1 MVGKTPQVREIV
13 YNVLD
18 DNGER
23 TVIAKGATTV
33 DVGDTKEL
41 FTRTTDLELVT
52 SNTFSN
58 VANVQSNIISIETY
72 LSQFSGSVY
81 NPILVTLQR
90 DHVDNAERIEVLEEV
105 HLSNSL
111 IVSNNF
117 SNISILQEIV
127 DSNIGRIDGIVAD
140 QLSNAIIL
148 DGTFSNVTVLQGN
161 DARNFSNI
169 SEIQTIIQPAL
180 TALQEGQALQD
191 IVTDL
196 SDRVRTA
203 TVRIGDN
210 AGDTA
215 GGSSVSIGNSAG
227 RYIGDN
233 SIGIGAQAQVLS
245 SQQDG
250 FNTSSTIVINATG
263 IPLAPSRKNT
273 LVIAPIQT
281 DDSNTINI
289 MGYNDLTKEVVQST
303 LLRGIDGNVHAT
315 TNISVNNDTIL
326 FETNGNGSFGGDIEI
341 AGTLEVGGTSSF
353 TGALQVDDTLEIA
366 DTSSFG
372 GDMTIDANAFVYGQ
386 SFVVRNGLADKIKLH
401 NNGTGSFSSHVD
413 VRENLEVGGT
423 SSFTRAMQVDDT
435 LEIADTSS
443 FGGDM
448 TIDAN
453 AFVYGQSFA
462 MYDGITENIYI
473 RNDGNAS
480 FNQKLLARNI
490 DCNETI
496 DGFGT
501 FNMKSDPTTATATIS
516 SDGTSSFAGK
526 MQIQDEL
533 VVEGHSS
540 FVGGIKVLSPYTSS
554 FGGPIVV
561 NNTSSFTGVANFEDN
576 ISMTGESFKMFVGTD
591 EKIYIRNDGNASF
604 NQKLLVQNIDCNETI
619 DGFGTFNM
627 KSESDPTTATAT
639 INSDGTSSFA
649 GEMQIKNNLD
659 VDGTLDIKTD
669 GESRITLTPRSVN
682 PSTVDIVGE
691 LSLKNNTTKNVEI
704 KGSAGTGSFSSTVT
718 CGGFVLG
725 NAIITKS
732 ATAARTYTIP
742 NVANSDFVMTK
753 GDQSISGIKEF
764 SSAIT
769 GSMSKSI
776 SPGTDLSGFSY
787 NGSTDR
793 TFNVVS
799 STGNDV
805 NTIVKRDASG
815 NFSAGTITG
824 SMSKS
829 ISPGTD
835 LSGFSYNGSTDRT
848 FNVVSS
854 TGNDVNTIVKRDASG
869 NFSAGTITASISGE
883 VSSISNHNTDAL
895 TEGTTNKYFTNSLA
909 MEALRSTQYVRIGQE
924 SGESGQSNFAIAI
937 GGRAGKTSQGE
948 AMAIGYG
955 AGESSQ
961 GLGSVAIGYGA
972 GKSNQGS
979 YSVAFGFEAG
989 SKNQGSASVAIGVS
1003 AGITKQGS
1011 RSIAIGLR
1019 AGLSSQGE
1027 YAIAIGYEAGQTSQP
1042 ANTFYTRYDSVQG
1055 LSGTRYDLYI
1065 GTTGEIQKN
1074 TSDDR
1079 LKHDEKFI
1087 TGAVKSLSKL
1097 RPQEYLKRQ
1106 NLDANVTPQ
1115 GWTYEAGLMA
1125 QEVYYSAPE
1134 LRHIVMVPPEA
1145 GDIDNYTPPPSDDPT
1160 QDPDYSMWGSDFATV
1175 DYRQLTPYL
1184 VKAVQEIVTELPRS
1198 KTTVSNTWGQSISG
1212 LVVSANENAHKT
1224 NMTPIVTLSN
1234 VNMDKKWYGV
1244 VSDKT
1249 TDTNDYDTLID
1260 TKGDTQIWVTDR
1272 GGPLE
1277 SGDLIT
1283 TSNIAPGF
1291 TQKQSDDILRNYTVA
1306 KVTQDCDFTEP
1317 VQRAIKVP
1325 KRELSNVTYYRHD
1338 ASWYTTLDR
1347 YENIPD
1353 FKKTVEEEPIYFRED
1368 VNEYTIKRYYQGDTE
1383 ISQEKYDTLSEDDRT
1398 VKYLNEIDAEKYNTL
1413 DAVEKATYSSG
1424 TRKQYKVIEY
1434 SHSKTQIPQHDEEVI
1449 IQELVDVLDENGQIV
1464 WEETGETEP
1473 MYTLVDHGTYKAA
1486 LVSCKLI

>member
-561 NNTSSFTGVANFEDN
+561 NNTSSFTGVANFEDD
-576 ISMTGESFKMFVGTD
+576 ISMTGESFKMFDGTT
-591 EKIYIRNDGNASF
+591 ENIYIRNDGNASF
-604 NQKLLVQNIDCNETI
+604 NQKLLAQNIDCNETI

-895 TEGTTNKYFTNSLA
+895 TEGTTNKYFTDSLA

-1160 QDPDYSMWGSDFATV
+1160 QDPDYSMWGNDFATV
-1175 DYRQLTPYL
+1175 DYKQLTPYL

-1224 NMTPIVTLSN
+1224 NVTPIVTLSN

-1260 TKGDTQIWVTDR
+1260 TKGDTQIWVTNR

-1277 SGDLIT
+1277 SGDLLT
-1283 TSNIAPGF
+1283 TSNVSPGF
-1291 TQKQSDDILRNYTVA
+1291 TQKQSDDIVRNYTVA

-1325 KRELSNVTYYRHD
+1325 KQELSDVTYYRHD

-1347 YENIPD
+1347 YEKIPD

-1434 SHSKTQIPQHDEEVI
+1434 SQSKTRIPQHDEEVI
-1449 IQELVDVLDENGQIV
+1449 VQELVNVLDENGQIV

-1473 MYTLVDHGTYKAA
+1473 VYTLVDHGTYKAA